1 MPEPA
6 SCSVMGVTEHP
17 FSQRI
22 GAPGVRLSASLLSSC
37 VFLSLCREGG
47 PPIAALPWPAG
58 RRAIAASSHARS
70 CSHDKPARWSCPTA
84 AVLAAS
90 ACRPIDLAPDRFL
103 RRRAS
108 PSAESRRPRVER
120 PRSRQATTAWS
131 THRRPPQAPWSII
144 ARRNHRSAERLRHAP
159 VRRSQRF
166 WSKVAAGSVVTK
178 AVPPHTTVAGVPA
191 HPVGRPASEIPAY
204 DMNQELDENEG

>member
-47 PPIAALPWPAG
+47 PPIAALPWPVG

-70 CSHDKPARWSCPTA
+70 CSHDKPARWLSPTA

-131 THRRPPQAPWSII
+131 THRRPPS
-144 ARRNHRSAERLRHAP
+144 RLVNHSTGQPPQRKASAVDLI
-159 VRRSQRF
+159 RRSQRF
-166 WSKVAAGSVVTK
+166 WSKVAA
-178 AVPPHTTVAGVPA
+178 
-191 HPVGRPASEIPAY
+191 R
-204 DMNQELDENEG
+204 QRQL

>member
-1 MPEPA
+1 MIVVRAMPVVKAKARSKTTKIIFMTLALCRHHKDARTGQLFCDGRHGTPVFTA
-6 SCSVMGVTEHP
+6 HRRAGRALKRS
-17 FSQRI
+17 F
-22 GAPGVRLSASLLSSC
+22 LSSC
-37 VFLSLCREGG
+37 VSLSLCREGG

-70 CSHDKPARWSCPTA
+70 CSHDKPARWLSPTA

-108 PSAESRRPRVER
+108 PSAGSRRPRVER

-131 THRRPPQAPWSII
+131 THRRPHKPLGHHSTAQPPQ
-144 ARRNHRSAERLRHAP
+144 RRASAVDLI
-159 VRRSQRF
+159 RRSQRF
-166 WSKVAAGSVVTK
+166 WSKVAA
-178 AVPPHTTVAGVPA
+178 
-191 HPVGRPASEIPAY
+191 R
-204 DMNQELDENEG
+204 QR